1 MKLFNYFI
9 IAAFLISSCKDDD
22 SEPTFSNEYGSGLYI
37 ATSNGVSFYNDN
49 IVKNQ
54 IFKNVNGISLSNV
67 NRIKFKN
74 GKAYIATKSNFYSAN
89 LENFEIKGEANGFMN
104 LVDFDFVSSKRIF
117 AVDKDDS
124 KVKVLDRDIM
134 EIISEIETGDSTN
147 PVFIITDWYRS
158 IILNGGVDAD
168 SLKDSTI
175 VAIDHKD
182 EYISFAN
189 FMGSLTIGD
198 NPNSAVNDNE
208 LLILCKGVYNEDNPS
223 GNTNSSLV
231 TVDPFDFGEGVL
243 STKQLNVFGAKNLV
257 HNLIDDVLLFTSP
270 NGVYSMSTDGSGA
283 YIRLPIFSDVL
294 YYQDEEFS
302 VYSAVDS
309 TYEYFNRNILYVN
322 DAENNKN
329 IIYKYNLDLSLYI
342 DTIIVDGDVR
352 SIGFY

>member
-1 MKLFNYFI
+1 
-9 IAAFLISSCKDDD
+9 
-22 SEPTFSNEYGSGLYI
+22 
-37 ATSNGVSFYNDN
+37 
-49 IVKNQ
+49 
-54 IFKNVNGISLSNV
+54 
-67 NRIKFKN
+67 
-74 GKAYIATKSNFYSAN
+74 
-89 LENFEIKGEANGFMN
+89 
-104 LVDFDFVSSKRIF
+104 
-117 AVDKDDS
+117 
-124 KVKVLDRDIM
+124 
-134 EIISEIETGDSTN
+134 
-147 PVFIITDWYRS
+147 
-158 IILNGGVDAD
+158 VDAD